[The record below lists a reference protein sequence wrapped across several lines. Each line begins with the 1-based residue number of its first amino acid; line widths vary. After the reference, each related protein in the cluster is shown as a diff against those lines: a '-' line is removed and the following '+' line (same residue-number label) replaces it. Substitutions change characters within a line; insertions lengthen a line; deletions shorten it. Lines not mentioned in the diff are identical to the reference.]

1 MTKVQ
6 KHKMFQVFVSVDSHA
21 NALKISKHLV
31 EKKLA
36 ACVQIL
42 GPMTSIY
49 RWKNNI
55 EEEQEFLCLI
65 KTKRNLFDKLKKE
78 IKSLHLYEVPEI
90 LALECSEVDNR
101 YHSWLIDS
109 LK

>member
-1 MTKVQ
+1 MTKGR
-6 KHKMFQVFVSVDSHA
+6 KHKIYQVFISVDSHA
-21 NALKISKHLV
+21 KALKISKHLV

-65 KTKRNLFDKLKKE
+65 KTKRDLFDKLKKE
-78 IKSLHLYEVPEI
+78 IKSLHPYEVPEI
-90 LALECSEVDNR
+90 LALECSEVDDR

>member
-1 MTKVQ
+1 MQKSQFIQVQ
-6 KHKMFQVFVSVDSHA
+6 FTIDDKTLA
-21 NALKISKHLV
+21 EEIA
-31 EKKLA
+31 EKLLEEKLA

-55 EEEQEFLCLI
+55 DEEQEFLCLI
-65 KTKRNLFDKLKKE
+65 KTKSDLFDKLKKE
-78 IKSLHLYEVPEI
+78 IKSLHPYEVPEI
-90 LALECSEVDNR
+90 IAIECSEVDDR
-101 YHSWLIDS
+101 YYSWLINS

>member
-1 MTKVQ
+1 
-6 KHKMFQVFVSVDSHA
+6 MFQVFVSIDSHA
-21 NALKISKHLV
+21 DALKISKHLV

-65 KTKRNLFDKLKKE
+65 KTKRDLFDKLKKE
-78 IKSLHLYEVPEI
+78 VKSLHPYEIPEI
-90 LALECSEVDNR
+90 IALECSEVDDS
-101 YHSWLIDS
+101 YHSWLLDS

>member
-1 MTKVQ
+1 MAKVQ
-6 KHKMFQVFVSVDSHA
+6 KHKMYQVFISVDSHA
-21 NALKISKHLV
+21 KALKISKHIV

-49 RWKNNI
+49 RWKDNI

-65 KTKRNLFDKLKKE
+65 KTKRDLFDKLKKE
-78 IKSLHLYEVPEI
+78 IKSLHPYEVPEI
-90 LALECSEVDNR
+90 LALECSDVDDR

>member
-1 MTKVQ
+1 ML
-6 KHKMFQVFVSVDSHA
+6 QVFISIDSHA
-21 NALKISKHLV
+21 GALKISKHLV

-65 KTKRNLFDKLKKE
+65 KTKRDLFDKLKKE
-78 IKSLHLYEVPEI
+78 IKSLHPYEIPEI
-90 LALECSEVDNR
+90 IALEYSEVDDR

-109 LK
+109 LQ